1 MHLARLGKVAGG
13 EPALGLGE
21 LGGELAGAA
30 FGGFVRRLRV
40 ANLARQLLQRRVG
53 RVEARRFGERR
64 QRLRILAG
72 ARQLARRLRQRRRLR
87 RARGALLLLGAAR
100 VLLALT
106 LFLGQAAGR
115 FFALGARRGLG
126 LGAAL
131 RGFGAHRGEG
141 PRHVV
146 VRRREAFEPGDGA
159 VETAGV
165 RVAPGRLDLRLRRA
179 LVLLAGQPRVLLGL
193 APPGGLRLQAPTL
206 GLRGEA
212 LALGFGGLALLLL
225 FLFDGALRPPPD
237 VERLRLVRLDAQRRV
252 APDDRRAE
260 LARVELDDGFAEQR
274 GRLGAA
280 PRRRFGL
287 LPRQLDLGAQVL
299 EHARIGAVAGRLVG
313 VRLRLFEG
321 AVHDGA
327 AGAFDGVAD
336 PFLPRPFPGR
346 LLFDRGLGAM
356 ADLPGFVEAGLVEL
370 GFGRGPDRPGPVLAL
385 ERGARPLHHGGE
397 RHLVAGAGDRLAQHA
412 DAGVAGPY
420 LDGLGDE
427 RVGGLDV
434 AAAEGRLGVGQVLV
448 GVLLVERR
456 LRLGPQLVRPAL
468 VLVDGAGAIAVL
480 DRLFVAAGRRTPWP
494 PRPCAGRSAP
504 CGCDRGRCPC
514 PAVASAGAC
523 PPACAARAWRRP
535 ARGACAR
542 PTPIR
547 RAPGGGGPGSGRGAS
562 PADRDSAGPDPSPA
576 PC

>member
-1 MHLARLGKVAGG
+1 MAGI
-13 EPALGLGE
+13 
-21 LGGELAGAA
+21 
-30 FGGFVRRLRV
+30 
-40 ANLARQLLQRRVG
+40 
-53 RVEARRFGERR
+53 EARRLGERR

-72 ARQLARRLRQRRRLR
+72 ARQLARRLGQRRRPR

-100 VLLALT
+100 VLFALT

-131 RGFGAHRGEG
+131 RGLGAHRGKG

-146 VRRREAFEPGDGA
+146 VRRREALEPGDRA

-165 RVAPGRLDLRLRRA
+165 RVAPGRLDLRVRGA

-193 APPGGLRLQAPTL
+193 APPRRLRLQASTL
-206 GLRGEA
+206 GLRREA
-212 LALGFGGLALLLL
+212 LALGFGGLPLLLL
-225 FLFDGALRPPPD
+225 FLLDGALGPPPH

-252 APDDRRAE
+252 APHDRRAE
-260 LARVELDDGFAEQR
+260 LAGVELGDGLADQR
-274 GRLGAA
+274 GGLGAA

-299 EHARIGAVAGRLVG
+299 EHARVGAVAGGLVG
-313 VRLRLFEG
+313 VRLRLVER
-321 AVHDGA
+321 AVDDGP

-346 LLFDRGLGAM
+346 LLVDRGLGAM
-356 ADLPGFVEAGLVEL
+356 ADLPRFVEAGLVEL

-385 ERGARPLHHGGE
+385 ERGAGPLQHGGE
-397 RHLVAGAGDRLAQHA
+397 RHLVAGAGHRLAQHA
-412 DAGVAGPY
+412 DAGVTGPHF
-420 LDGLGDE
+420 DGLGDE

-448 GVLLVERR
+448 GLLLVERR
-456 LRLGPQLVRPAL
+456 LRPVPQLVRPAL

-480 DRLFVAAGRRTPWP
+480 DRLLVEAGVERLGRRVHVLGDLLLADAIEDAVLA
-494 PRPCAGRSAP
+494 RPGRRP
-504 CGCDRGRCPC
+504 GR
-514 PAVASAGAC
+514 ARRR
-523 PPACAARAWRRP
+523 CAARAWRRR
-535 ARGACAR
+535 ARGAVCSPDADSSR
-542 PTPIR
+542 SR
-547 RAPGGGGPGSGRGAS
+547 RRRTRVRSRCIAGRSG
-562 PADRDSAGPDPSPA
+562 
-576 PC
+576 